1 MYPPSPRVVAGLL
14 LMAALDARA
23 EPDTGLLVRVRV
35 TNVAYVGRSLPVP
48 DDRPWVHLNVEDW
61 RDSVHSAEP
70 QRLPPIG
77 EVL

>member
-1 MYPPSPRVVAGLL
+1 MRTQCKWCGGPIA
-14 LMAALDARA
+14 
-23 EPDTGLLVRVRV
+23 RV